1 MTTFPDLAVVGG
13 GIAGASVAHE
23 LAATRSVVLL
33 EAEPE
38 LGTHSTARS
47 AATWIPGHGVAR
59 VRALITASGPR
70 FARLAAELDA
80 PPLLVPRSVLWVA
93 TDDVGEVALAQQ
105 LAERAGEPDAAVPLD
120 PDEARR
126 RCPALRDVRAAAVVE
141 TAADVDVDALHR
153 AYLRGLRHPRRH
165 GPDAVHGSSPCAA
178 TATAGRSGSPTET
191 CCAPARS
198 WTRPAPGRTS
208 SPTPRACRRIGLT
221 PLRRTIAVAR
231 VPDPGRLRSPD
242 DRLLPMACE
251 AADRWYFKADGTNLL
266 VSPADETPA
275 EPGDARPD
283 ELDVALALE
292 RVEEVTGLGLRS
304 VVTSWAGLRS
314 FVPDRRPVVGRGRTT
329 PGSGSSP
336 GQGGSGIETAPAL
349 SALAAAVITG
359 GACRRPARPRRPRP
373 DGGPTLVAV
382 TATEEL
388 FGDAFWRDPY
398 PTLAL
403 LRAQARSAGSTSPTA
418 RSGSSPATTT
428 CARRSATRA

>member
-1 MTTFPDLAVVGG
+1 MSTLPDIAVVGG

-38 LGTHSTARS
+38 PGTHSTARS
-47 AATWIPGHGVAR
+47 AATWIPGHGVAT
-59 VRALITASGPR
+59 VRALVTASGPR

-80 PPLLVPRSVLWVA
+80 PALLAPRAVLLVA
-93 TDDVGEVALAQQ
+93 TDDDGEAALARH

-153 AYLRGLRHPRRH
+153 GYLRGLRARGGTVRSRAQVVALHRDSDGWAVRLADGTVVH
-165 GPDAVHGSSPCAA
+165 AGEVVDAAGAWADVVADAA
-178 TATAGRSGSPTET
+178 GVP
-191 CCAPARS
+191 
-198 WTRPAPGRTS
+198 
-208 SPTPRACRRIGLT
+208 RIGLT

-231 VPDPGRLRSPD
+231 VPDPARLAAPD
-242 DRLLPMACE
+242 GRLLPMVCE

-275 EPGDARPD
+275 VPGDARPD

-314 FVPDRRPVVGRGRTT
+314 FVPDRRPVVGAWPDH
-329 PGSGSSP
+329 PGFWFVA

-359 GACRRPARPRRPRP
+359 GAADVPVDPA
-373 DGGPTLVAV
+373 DLAPT
-382 TATEEL
+382 
-388 FGDAFWRDPY
+388 R
-398 PTLAL
+398 L
-403 LRAQARSAGSTSPTA
+403 LST
-418 RSGSSPATTT
+418 R
-428 CARRSATRA
+428 

>member
-1 MTTFPDLAVVGG
+1 VVPVSTSPDIAVVGG

-23 LAATRSVVLL
+23 LAATRSIVLL

-38 LGTHSTARS
+38 PGTHSTARS
-47 AATWIPGHGVAR
+47 AATWIPGHGVAT
-59 VRALITASGPR
+59 VRALISASGPR

-80 PPLLVPRSVLWVA
+80 PALLAPRAVLWVA
-93 TDDVGEVALAQQ
+93 TDDVGEAALARQ

-153 AYLRGLRHPRRH
+153 AYLRGLRARGGTVRTRAQVVALHRDGDGWAVRLADGTVVH
-165 GPDAVHGSSPCAA
+165 AGEVVDAAGAWADVVADAA
-178 TATAGRSGSPTET
+178 GVP
-191 CCAPARS
+191 
-198 WTRPAPGRTS
+198 
-208 SPTPRACRRIGLT
+208 RIGLT

-231 VPDPGRLRSPD
+231 VPDPARLRPPG
-242 DRLLPMACE
+242 RGLLPMACE

-266 VSPADETPA
+266 VSPADETPTA
-275 EPGDARPD
+275 PGDARPD

-314 FVPDRRPVVGRGRTT
+314 FVPDRRPVVGAWPDH
-329 PGSGSSP
+329 PGFWFVA

-359 GACRRPARPRRPRP
+359 GTPDVPVDPA
-373 DGGPTLVAV
+373 DLAPT
-382 TATEEL
+382 
-388 FGDAFWRDPY
+388 R
-398 PTLAL
+398 L
-403 LRAQARSAGSTSPTA
+403 LSMT
-418 RSGSSPATTT
+418 
-428 CARRSATRA
+428 

>member
-1 MTTFPDLAVVGG
+1 MSTLPDIAVVGG

-38 LGTHSTARS
+38 PGTHSTARS
-47 AATWIPGHGVAR
+47 AATWIPGHGVAT
-59 VRALITASGPR
+59 VRALVTASGPR

-80 PPLLVPRSVLWVA
+80 PALLAPRAVLLVA
-93 TDDVGEVALAQQ
+93 TDDDGEAALARH

-153 AYLRGLRHPRRH
+153 GYLRGLRARGGTVRTRARVVALHRDGDGWAVRLADGAVLH
-165 GPDAVHGSSPCAA
+165 AGEIVDAAGAWADVVADAA
-178 TATAGRSGSPTET
+178 GVP
-191 CCAPARS
+191 
-198 WTRPAPGRTS
+198 
-208 SPTPRACRRIGLT
+208 RIGLT

-231 VPDPGRLRSPD
+231 VPDPARLAAPD
-242 DRLLPMACE
+242 GRLLPMVCE

-275 EPGDARPD
+275 APGDARPD

-314 FVPDRRPVVGRGRTT
+314 FVPDRRPVVGAWPDH
-329 PGSGSSP
+329 PGFWFVA

-359 GACRRPARPRRPRP
+359 GTADVPVDPADLAPAR
-373 DGGPTLVAV
+373 
-382 TATEEL
+382 
-388 FGDAFWRDPY
+388 
-398 PTLAL
+398 L
-403 LRAQARSAGSTSPTA
+403 LSRT
-418 RSGSSPATTT
+418 
-428 CARRSATRA
+428 

>member
-1 MTTFPDLAVVGG
+1 MSTFPDIAVVGG

-23 LAATRSVVLL
+23 LAATRSVLLL
-33 EAEPE
+33 EAEPA

-47 AATWIPGHGVAR
+47 AATWIPGHGVSA

-70 FARLAAELDA
+70 FARLAADLDT
-80 PPLLVPRSVLWVA
+80 PPLLSPRRVLWVA
-93 TDDVGEVALAQQ
+93 ADAVGEVALTAQ
-105 LAERAGEPDAAVPLD
+105 LAERAGEPDAAIPVE

-126 RCPALRDVRAAAVVE
+126 LCPALRDVRAAALVE

-153 AYLRGLRHPRRH
+153 GYVRGLRRR
-165 GPDAVHGSSPCAA
+165 GGTVRTDAGVVALRRAGDGWTIDLADGTVVHAGEVVDAA
-178 TATAGRSGSPTET
+178 GAWADVVAGAAGVP
-191 CCAPARS
+191 
-198 WTRPAPGRTS
+198 
-208 SPTPRACRRIGLT
+208 RIGLT

-231 VPDPGRLRSPD
+231 VPDPARLQPPGGG
-242 DRLLPMACE
+242 LLPMACE

-304 VVTSWAGLRS
+304 VVRSWAGLRS
-314 FVPDRRPVVGRGRTT
+314 FVPDRRPVVGAWPDH
-329 PGSGSSP
+329 PGFWFVA

-359 GACRRPARPRRPRP
+359 GTADVPVDPAELAPAR
-373 DGGPTLVAV
+373 
-382 TATEEL
+382 
-388 FGDAFWRDPY
+388 
-398 PTLAL
+398 LAA
-403 LRAQARSAGSTSPTA
+403 RA
-418 RSGSSPATTT
+418 
-428 CARRSATRA
+428 